1 MIKHKKHNDFDILR
15 TLYNANKIVKIT
27 TTILGGVLLV
37 YLVGKTFNGI
47 ATVIRGFNNMK
58 SAYNGK

>member
-1 MIKHKKHNDFDILR
+1 MIKPKKHNDFDILR
-15 TLYNANKIVKIT
+15 TLYNANKAVKIT
-27 TTILGGVLLV
+27 TIILGGVLLV
-37 YLVGKTFNGI
+37 YVVGKAFNGI

>member
-1 MIKHKKHNDFDILR
+1 MIKPKKHNDIEYFK
-15 TLYNANKIVKIT
+15 TLYSENKAVKIT
-27 TTILGGVLLV
+27 TIILGGVLLV
-37 YLVGKTFNGI
+37 YVVGKTFNGI